1 MSQASAAFAHSMRAI
16 RIRAPGGPEVL
27 EPCQRQRPQAGPGEV
42 QIKVSAAG
50 VNRPDCLQR
59 QGLYPPPVGAS
70 DLPGLEVS
78 GTVSACGDGVSE
90 WQVGDRVCALLAG
103 GGYAEYCVAPA
114 GQCLPIPEGLDFVA
128 AAALPETWFTVWTNL
143 VERGAP
149 AAGERVLIHGGASG
163 IGTTAIQ
170 IARERGAEVITT
182 VGTQAKADALVALG
196 ATQVIKYREADFR
209 TAIAERIGKQGVD
222 VILDIVGGS
231 YLKDNIKLLNP
242 DGRLVLIGVLG
253 GTRGELDMGRV
264 LFKRLTIT
272 GSTLRARSV
281 AEKTRLRDALLTEAW
296 PDLAAGRTRPVI
308 DSALPLAQAA
318 QAHARMEANNV
329 IGKLV
334 LKVEE
339 DG

>member
-1 MSQASAAFAHSMRAI
+1 MSQASAESSLSMRAI
-16 RIRAPGGPEVL
+16 RIREPGGPEVL
-27 EPCQRQRPQAGPGEV
+27 VPCQRGQPQPGPGEV
-42 QIKVSAAG
+42 QIRVAAAG

-59 QGLYPPPVGAS
+59 QGLYPPPAGAS
-70 DLPGLEVS
+70 DLPGLEVA
-78 GTVSACGDGVSE
+78 GTVSACGEGVSE
-90 WQVGDRVCALLAG
+90 WRVGDRVCALLAG

-143 VERGAP
+143 VERGAL
-149 AAGERVLIHGGASG
+149 AGGERVLIHGGASG

-170 IARERGAEVITT
+170 IARARGAEVITT
-182 VGTQAKADALVALG
+182 VGSQAKADAVSTLG
-196 ATQVIKYREADFR
+196 ATQVINYREADFR

-222 VILDIVGGS
+222 VILDIVGGP

-281 AEKTRLRDALLTEAW
+281 AEKTRLRDAVLAGAW
-296 PDLAAGRTRPVI
+296 PDLEAGRTRPVI
-308 DSALPLAQAA
+308 DSVLPLAQAA
-318 QAHARMEANNV
+318 EAHARMEANTV

-334 LKVEE
+334 LKVGERV
-339 DG
+339 